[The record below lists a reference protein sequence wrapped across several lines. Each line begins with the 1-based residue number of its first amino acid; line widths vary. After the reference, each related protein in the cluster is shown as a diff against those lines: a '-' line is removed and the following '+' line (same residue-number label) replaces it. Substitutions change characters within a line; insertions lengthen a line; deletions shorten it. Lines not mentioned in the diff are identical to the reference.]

1 MGLDVALLAIA
12 LVAGLAL
19 QRLAPGDGLRRR
31 AWLLYF
37 WTVTPLVVFHAFSRV
52 PLDREIGLAL
62 AAAVLGAWT
71 VVGLAFLYARSVSRA
86 RDEQGALVLGAGF
99 PNTGFLG
106 YPLAQLAF
114 GADGLALAVLFDRLS
129 YVVPVTAVTNT
140 IARLHG
146 REGRPT
152 TWRARLRVAATNP
165 PLWAAAVAV
174 ALRLADVDPGGGM
187 DAAGDAAAHAVG
199 PAGFLLLG
207 LALPL
212 DRPSHS
218 RGEVARAGGALVIRF
233 AAAPLLLLA
242 YGAALG
248 VDVPGAFV
256 LASALPCAFH
266 ILILAR
272 VYDLRPALVRLLVV
286 ASTVPAVVAVVSGVA
301 LLR

>member
-1 MGLDVALLAIA
+1 MGLDVALLAVA

-19 QRLAPGDGLRRR
+19 QRLAPGDGVRRR
-31 AWLLYF
+31 TWLAYF

-52 PLDREIGLAL
+52 PLDRELGLAL
-62 AAAVLGAWT
+62 AAAVLCSWT
-71 VVGLAFLYARSVSRA
+71 VVGLAFLYARSVSDA

-99 PNTGFLG
+99 PNTGFIG

-114 GADGLALAVLFDRLS
+114 GADGLALMVLYDRLS

-146 REGRPT
+146 RAGRPT
-152 TWRARLRVAATNP
+152 TWRARVRVALTNP
-165 PLWAAAVAV
+165 PLWAAGVAV
-174 ALRLADVDPGGGM
+174 ALRLAEVDPGSAM
-187 DAAGDAAAHAVG
+187 DAVGDGAAHAVG

-212 DRPSHS
+212 ERPSHS
-218 RGEVARAGGALVIRF
+218 RGEVGRVAGALAIRF
-233 AAAPLLLLA
+233 GAAPLVLLGF
-242 YGAALG
+242 GAALG
-248 VDVPGAFV
+248 VDLPGAFV
-256 LASALPCAFH
+256 LAAALPCAFH

-272 VYDLRPALVRLLVV
+272 VYDLRPGLVRLLVV